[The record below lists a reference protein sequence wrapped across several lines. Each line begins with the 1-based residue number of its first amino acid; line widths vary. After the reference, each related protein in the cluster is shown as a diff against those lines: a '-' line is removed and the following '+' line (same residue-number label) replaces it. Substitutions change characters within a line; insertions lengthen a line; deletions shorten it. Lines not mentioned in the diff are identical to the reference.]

1 MELPREER
9 AGDSGVAVALGPD
22 ALDRTLESAV
32 ERAFLSPRVVDQT
45 AFDSLAGTLRK
56 LTSEAQGQARS
67 LASTSAQ
74 MGHLQES
81 VRGLIKDLQGRI
93 EHALKALPTL
103 DTRISRTQALL
114 DRVSNETALTKAREL
129 RDSIIQEVAAQRETL
144 VRDALSLALDG
155 AKEKFAADLQA
166 MVRDALD
173 QARAD
178 AILAARSE
186 TTGEG
191 GLQTTLRDAGA
202 ATVSNAPLALV
213 GGGVAIPA
221 ESLAAIEQRL
231 TLATSN
237 AIATQLDALTL
248 RAREALHEFEA
259 GVERIEA
266 RLAAVQSAAERD
278 VERAEQGEKSL
289 EEAVLRAE
297 MRLRNASS
305 DAERRT
311 EAVATE
317 IAEQLLALRTDAG
330 AMVHSGREQIA
341 SETRTLAAGLR
352 EQVDRAIRERVEPIA
367 APIITQ
373 ETERAARTITEQ
385 AMQIAASSPASA
397 TTPSI
402 AAPQTSPALTTA
414 LPDTTA
420 DFARLATAR
429 TQIEAL
435 LHQLDQSKASVAA
448 AARHCDERTLA
459 AATAMDT
466 IESRFATIERQTT
479 ALSQRHSTTIGG
491 LQAPA
496 PADNRG
502 EPRFDQGI
510 ATLQQA
516 QTQSQ
521 LQAIQLQQL
530 TAQAIQVGQW
540 LAQMM
545 QAAQL
550 NAQQPIGRR

>member
-9 AGDSGVAVALGPD
+9 GGDSGVAVALGPD

-32 ERAFLSPRVVDQT
+32 ERAFLSPRVVDQA

-93 EHALKALPTL
+93 DHALKALPTL

-129 RDSIIQEVAAQRETL
+129 RDSIIQEVATQRETL
-144 VRDALSLALDG
+144 VREALALALDG

-178 AILAARSE
+178 AILAARGATSD
-186 TTGEG
+186 TG
-191 GLQTTLRDAGA
+191 LATAIRDAV
-202 ATVSNAPLALV
+202 TPSNAPVAPD
-213 GGGVAIPA
+213 GAGVVIPA

-330 AMVHSGREQIA
+330 AMVQSGREQIA
-341 SETRTLAAGLR
+341 SETRSLAAGLR
-352 EQVDRAIRERVEPIA
+352 EQVDRAIRERAEPIA
-367 APIITQ
+367 GPIISQ
-373 ETERAARTITEQ
+373 AAERAARTISEQ
-385 AMQIAASSPASA
+385 ATQFAAGAQSVKATTASAPQQPSGVIAAS
-397 TTPSI
+397 
-402 AAPQTSPALTTA
+402 
-414 LPDTTA
+414 PDTTA
-420 DFARLATAR
+420 DFARLAAAR

-435 LHQLDQSKASVAA
+435 LHQLDQSKAAVATA
-448 AARHCDERTLA
+448 AKHCDDRTLA

-466 IESRFATIERQTT
+466 IEVRFAALERQAESLAQKQPSAT
-479 ALSQRHSTTIGG
+479 AATLPTLSTVG
-491 LQAPA
+491 P
-496 PADNRG
+496 RG
-502 EPRFDQGI
+502 EQGL
-510 ATLQQA
+510 AALQQA

-530 TAQAIQVGQW
+530 TAQAMQVGQW
-540 LAQMM
+540 LAQML
-545 QAAQL
+545 QAAQAGVQPL
-550 NAQQPIGRR
+550 NRR

>member
-1 MELPREER
+1 MELPREEPG
-9 AGDSGVAVALGPD
+9 AIGVPLGQNLDQD

-32 ERAFLSPRVVDQT
+32 ERAFLSPRVVDQA

-56 LTSEAQGQARS
+56 LTADAQGQARS

-81 VRGLIKDLQGRI
+81 VRGLIKDLQTRI
-93 EHALKALPTL
+93 DHALKALPTL

-129 RDSIIQEVAAQRETL
+129 RDSIIQEIASQRETL
-144 VRDALSLALDG
+144 VRDALTLALDG

-178 AILAARSE
+178 AILAARGNGPVDS
-186 TTGEG
+186 
-191 GLQTTLRDAGA
+191 
-202 ATVSNAPLALV
+202 VAPAIAPTS
-213 GGGVAIPA
+213 GMAIPA

-297 MRLRNASS
+297 MRLRTASS

-330 AMVHSGREQIA
+330 AMVQTGREQIA

-367 APIITQ
+367 GPIITQ
-373 ETERAARTITEQ
+373 ATERATRTITEQ
-385 AMQIAASSPASA
+385 AMQIAAASPEHIASEAKQPSPAV
-397 TTPSI
+397 I
-402 AAPQTSPALTTA
+402 AAM
-414 LPDTTA
+414 PDTTA
-420 DFARLATAR
+420 DFARLAAAR
-429 TQIEAL
+429 AQIEAL

-448 AARHCDERTLA
+448 AAKHCDERTLA
-459 AATAMDT
+459 AATAMDV
-466 IESRFATIERQTT
+466 IESRFATIETLTNARPPNQH
-479 ALSQRHSTTIGG
+479 AAANPSI
-491 LQAPA
+491 
-496 PADNRG
+496 
-502 EPRFDQGI
+502 PRAAMGAGDL

-521 LQAIQLQQL
+521 LQALQLQQL
-530 TAQAIQVGQW
+530 TAQAMQVGQW
-540 LAQMM
+540 LAQML
-545 QAAQL
+545 QAAQSPL
-550 NAQQPIGRR
+550 TRR

>member
-1 MELPREER
+1 MELPREESS
-9 AGDSGVAVALGPD
+9 AIGVTLGPD

-32 ERAFLSPRVVDQT
+32 ERAFLSPRVVDQA

-56 LTSEAQGQARS
+56 LTVDAQGQARS

-81 VRGLIKDLQGRI
+81 VRGLIKDLQTRI
-93 EHALKALPTL
+93 DHALKALPTL

-144 VRDALSLALDG
+144 VRDALALALDG
-155 AKEKFAADLQA
+155 AKEKFAADLQT

-178 AILAARSE
+178 AILSARGANAAEMSPPA
-186 TTGEG
+186 
-191 GLQTTLRDAGA
+191 L
-202 ATVSNAPLALV
+202 APAS
-213 GGGVAIPA
+213 GISIPV

-259 GVERIEA
+259 GVERVEA
-266 RLAAVQSAAERD
+266 RLAAIQAAAERD
-278 VERAEQGEKSL
+278 IERAEQGEKSL

-297 MRLRNASS
+297 MRLRTASA

-317 IAEQLLALRTDAG
+317 IAEQLLALRADAG
-330 AMVHSGREQIA
+330 TMVQAGREQLA
-341 SETRTLAAGLR
+341 THARDLSRDLTRELTLRLD
-352 EQVDRAIRERVEPIA
+352 EQV
-367 APIITQ
+367 
-373 ETERAARTITEQ
+373 ERASRE
-385 AMQIAASSPASA
+385 
-397 TTPSI
+397 SI
-402 AAPQTSPALTTA
+402 AAQAERVASHAASANGNPPTNEPAAASTPVA
-414 LPDTTA
+414 PAILPDTSA
-420 DFARLATAR
+420 DFARLAAAR

-435 LHQLDQSKASVAA
+435 LHQLDQSRTAVAA
-448 AARHCDERTLA
+448 AARHCDDRTLA
-459 AATAMDT
+459 AAIAMDT
-466 IESRFATIERQTT
+466 IESRFA
-479 ALSQRHSTTIGG
+479 ALRA
-491 LQAPA
+491 QA
-496 PADNRG
+496 
-502 EPRFDQGI
+502 
-510 ATLQQA
+510 QQA
-516 QTQSQ
+516 EVGASTARPPTDALATPPRLEQTQAQ
-521 LQAIQLQQL
+521 LQAFQLQQV

-540 LAQMM
+540 LTQLL
-545 QAAQL
+545 QAAQF
-550 NAQQPIGRR
+550 APQMQPQPPRR